1 MAGSAER
8 KEKSMNTKK
17 KKMKNSNKRKLSNS
31 SDIQK
36 PSKKSHLTNE
46 ETEKIRQECV
56 EEVEIPEKMEIEQ
69 TKTIENHQWRNLEL
83 ALSIQSKEIK
93 PQKKVELIFD
103 FVISRA
109 IEKDNDEEH
118 EFNTLSISRLMMH
131 INNWIQSLLITSEKK
146 IHTKDKKSDEAQF
159 CLDFRCWQI
168 LKSCLEESSRRQ
180 VSLSA
185 SRDLLK
191 VISCVARSTLHQ
203 LDHLDNDIK
212 RSSFIT
218 TECQIYTTVND
229 CLKLLFNSHGRL
241 LNGNLDLWTVTA
253 SSLLELVIKTFAHG
267 LQDSDVGNLIT
278 ELSCLAL
285 EQFSKFLMVHPCR
298 KNGFRDFVEKL
309 LEPLLHVLGMLPE
322 HIRDDGDSM
331 VQKLFNFVQE
341 IVSYG
346 LFHVVHLDEY
356 LSLHGTER
364 YSSLVEWK
372 LENARTLVKSYLR
385 HLFDKL
391 ENLVSKRK
399 VEALSGIGEM
409 FRLFVICVKKHK
421 KDSQDSDALRSTG
434 TQSTNDPSKISN
446 LISEKSKTTSWN
458 MRKSFF
464 DFFVLTTEP
473 LLLDLGMHLQSNI
486 ESKTFL
492 NDANIALK
500 SVNKIL
506 STMVRERIYVRTEDD
521 SGGACLSFFKISYGL
536 LLSCYAK
543 VSQLWNSSWD
553 ADILGQVEVLHSLA
567 REFVFVIMSFLE
579 IEYEVIGDDLVSTWL
594 MILTFL
600 AMGQSSEAVVELHP
614 LSSEALNL
622 GCRLI
627 TLYGELR
634 QVNLALSALCRG
646 LRHLAFYQVNDEM
659 KSLEVSPSDLSI
671 NGDKFAKSGHLLL
684 SAQQFRLAI
693 CNAIKSIP
701 EGQANE
707 YVQILSADISD
718 SLEWMKVACSSA
730 DEHEFGDAKFRH
742 KCSVKAEILGMVFSE
757 IYSLILD
764 SIPVTTGNSYRTGVS
779 LENLIGLL
787 GPSMS
792 LLVDPEQDGLDPFI
806 FSVWGITSQSDILN
820 SKKGLQNEAPCLLLF
835 FFRLYASCRSLYRQT
850 LSLMPPKFT
859 KKMSGMM
866 ADLSTAYS
874 GDDML
879 EMTDFENEGYFSWVV
894 RPSSSLLS
902 MMNALKGSIIM
913 QETSAYHSL
922 IYVLHIMTLQK
933 LGDLKRQIQCV
944 EYIVQRSENVISSK
958 LLDDADLSGLRKKK
972 RKQDKFLSGLKQE
985 AACLTGFIMEHI
997 SAIDDGKSGIYME
1010 FGSWDLGV
1018 CTVNE
1023 KTLYTALWW
1032 IICQNIDIWCHY
1044 ATKKDLKLFLSQLI
1058 FNSLT
1063 DERDEN
1069 FEEISRNYT
1078 GGEMNVTKCK
1088 ISQDLLCDT
1097 NFYDQR
1103 FVCRYIVSRIC
1114 NVLKKLATLLFE
1126 DSSNNELS
1134 SCDWTEALSLF
1145 SNTSLAISDK
1155 PASFYCSSS
1164 DLVDKCCSKQVS
1176 SSKFYLHVAASRRL
1190 LKLLCRMMEKALSF
1204 KSFSQCLIYL
1214 VNFERLIIGSFVD
1227 PQGTLCFHEH
1237 FELLGLLVS
1246 CRRAMRYLLMTFCEN
1261 SEASKSSSLGI
1272 FSENSSPYF
1281 WLLKSLNLVVGWWNS
1296 ISLEH
1301 DDGRV
1306 SSMIISLMDQTSYVF
1321 VTICKHNFGLAIHS
1335 ALRPKETKVSKD
1347 TEGNFLIESGS
1358 SSKSSKENKS
1368 CKSLAMIVEALEVE
1382 TNAVFPFLKEA
1393 FSSRNIEAG
1402 MYKLSSV
1409 VSCIQGFIWGL
1420 ECALSDIGTNYKDLK
1435 AKLMKHNYKTMSR
1448 VINFLDMIVR
1458 FIGESSQI
1466 FLCSDALV
1474 TSSCDDQ
1481 DLQNVKNVKNGS
1493 HGLRTDASLNEP
1505 FVSGSEFSEMPLA
1518 SSEFQIAP
1526 GCSGTSRV
1534 ELETLSYNHLR
1545 MDLLQS
1551 FLSGENLEAAYFLR
1565 RLLIST
1571 SGIMRLS
1578 MLFKC
1583 SPLSSNT
1590 VQNLLGCSGFLLT
1603 KFSQM
1608 PGMPNSYTFLW
1619 LDGTAQFL
1627 EALGSQFPLTK
1638 NVYTKLVELNINA
1651 IGKCISLQGKGAT
1664 SMSHDIESITKLLTK
1679 NQVLEPTLSGP
1690 LYGLDDVKRRLR
1702 NSFKVLIE
1710 KPSELHLLSVVQALQ
1725 QALTGNRVGLT
1736 AICDLQMGIT
1746 EGGIVSPM
1754 VAAGV
1759 DCLDLLLEFLKGNKL
1774 WSLVKIQLNSL
1785 IASLFNIVVHLQGA
1799 TLFYGRP
1806 NSTDGNNSPD
1816 SGSVVL
1822 MCVEL
1827 LTRIAGKP
1835 TLFHLESHHVSQS
1848 LHIPGILFQS
1858 FRSLKAGEASHLSV
1872 TGSKDHK
1879 VYDHFGL
1886 GFLVDRVFSMNLYV
1900 ASCRLL
1906 WTVVKHHKSDCV
1918 RCIILL
1924 QTSLQALLHCLEH
1937 LSTDTTDN
1945 FTWEVEE
1952 GVKCA
1957 SYLRR
1962 VYEEIRQQK
1971 DVFGQHGFKF
1981 LSDYICVFSGYGLL
1995 KQGLK
2000 REVDEALRPGVYALI
2015 DICSPDDLQH
2025 LHTVFGEGPRRS
2037 TLASLKHDYEHN
2049 FKYGGK
2055 V

>member
-1 MAGSAER
+1 MAGSSEK
-8 KEKSMNTKK
+8 KEKSINTK

-31 SDIQK
+31 SDIQN
-36 PSKKSHLTNE
+36 PSKKSHIIKE
-46 ETEKIRQECV
+46 ETEKIQHFECV
-56 EEVEIPEKMEIEQ
+56 EETEIPEKMEIEQ
-69 TKTIENHQWRNLEL
+69 ETMIENHQWRNLEL

-109 IEKDNDEEH
+109 LEEDNDEER
-118 EFNTLSISRLMMH
+118 EFNTLSISRLIMY
-131 INNWIQSLLITSEKK
+131 ISNWVQSLLITSEKK
-146 IHTKDKKSDEAQF
+146 IHTKDKESDESQF
-159 CLDFRCWQI
+159 CLDYRCWQI
-168 LKSCLEESSRRQ
+168 LKSCLEESARRQ
-180 VSLSA
+180 VSLSL

-191 VISCVARSTLHQ
+191 VISCVARNTLHQ

-212 RSSFIT
+212 KSSFIT

-241 LNGNLDLWTVTA
+241 LNGNLDLWIVTA
-253 SSLLELVIKTFAHG
+253 NSLLELVTKTFAHS

-278 ELSCLAL
+278 ELSCLVL

-309 LEPLLHVLGMLPE
+309 LEPLLHVLGMLSE
-322 HIRDDGDSM
+322 HIKD
-331 VQKLFNFVQE
+331 
-341 IVSYG
+341 
-346 LFHVVHLDEY
+346 DEY
-356 LSLHGTER
+356 
-364 YSSLVEWK
+364 
-372 LENARTLVKSYLR
+372 
-385 HLFDKL
+385 
-391 ENLVSKRK
+391 LVSKRK
-399 VEALSGIGEM
+399 VAALSGIGEM
-409 FRLFVICVKKHK
+409 FHLFVICVKKHK
-421 KDSQDSDALRSTG
+421 KDSQDSDAFRSTG
-434 TQSTNDPSKISN
+434 TQSTNDPSKMSN
-446 LISEKSKTTSWN
+446 LISEKSKTTSCN
-458 MRKSFF
+458 IRKSFF
-464 DFFVLTTEP
+464 DFFVLTMEP
-473 LLLDLGMHLQSNI
+473 LLLDLGKHLQSNI
-486 ESKTFL
+486 ESQTFL
-492 NDANIALK
+492 KDVNIALK

-506 STMVRERIYVRTEDD
+506 STMVRERIYVRTDDD

-543 VSQLWNSSWD
+543 VSQLWNSKGD
-553 ADILGQVEVLHSLA
+553 PNILGQVEVLHSVA
-567 REFVFVIMSFLE
+567 KEFVFVIMSFLE

-600 AMGQSSEAVVELHP
+600 AMGQSSDAVVELCP

-622 GCRLI
+622 GCRVI
-627 TLYGELR
+627 NLYGELR
-634 QVNLALSALCRG
+634 QVNRALFALCRG

-659 KSLEVSPSDLSI
+659 KSLEVPPSDLSL
-671 NGDKFAKSGHLLL
+671 NCDKFAKSSHLLL
-684 SAQQFRLAI
+684 SSQQFRLAI

-707 YVQILSADISD
+707 YVQNLSADISD
-718 SLEWMKVACSSA
+718 SLEWMKVTSSIA
-730 DEHEFGDAKFRH
+730 DEHEFGDAKYQ
-742 KCSVKAEILGMVFSE
+742 CSVKAEILGMVFSE

-779 LENLIGLL
+779 IENLIGLL
-787 GPSMS
+787 GLSMT
-792 LLVDPEQDGLDPFI
+792 LLVDPEQDGLDLFI
-806 FSVWGITSQSDILN
+806 FSVLGITYENDILN
-820 SKKGLQNEAPCLLLF
+820 CKEGLQDKAPFLLLF
-835 FFRLYASCRSLYRQT
+835 FFRLYVSCRSLYRQT

-879 EMTDFENEGYFSWVV
+879 EMTDFEDEGYFSWVV

-902 MMNALKGSIIM
+902 MMSVLKGIIM
-913 QETSAYHSL
+913 QETWAYHSL
-922 IYVLHIMTLQK
+922 IYVMHIMTLQR

-958 LLDDADLSGLRKKK
+958 LLDDADLSGLRKRK
-972 RKQDKFLSGLKQE
+972 RKQDKFLLGLKQE
-985 AACLTGFIMEHI
+985 AACLTEFIMEHV
-997 SAIDDGKSGIYME
+997 SAIDDGKSGINME
-1010 FGSWDLGV
+1010 FGSWDLGI
-1018 CTVNE
+1018 CSVNE
-1023 KTLYTALWW
+1023 KTLYIALWW

-1044 ATKKDLKLFLSQLI
+1044 ATKKDLKLFLSHLI

-1069 FEEISRNYT
+1069 FEE
-1078 GGEMNVTKCK
+1078 MNVTKRK

-1114 NVLKKLATLLFE
+1114 DVLKKLATLLFE
-1126 DSSNNELS
+1126 GSSNNNVELS

-1145 SNTSLAISDK
+1145 SNTPMAIRDK

-1164 DLVDKCCSKQVS
+1164 GLVDQCCSKQVS
-1176 SSKFYLHVAASRRL
+1176 SSKLYLHVAASRSL
-1190 LKLLCRMMEKALSF
+1190 LKLLCRMMERAISF

-1214 VNFERLIIGSFVD
+1214 VNFERLIVGSFVD

-1246 CRRAMRYLLMTFCEN
+1246 CHRAMRYLLMTFCEN
-1261 SEASKSSSLGI
+1261 SEASKFSSLGI
-1272 FSENSSPYF
+1272 FSENSSPYVL
-1281 WLLKSLNLVVGWWNS
+1281 LLKFLNIVIGWSNS
-1296 ISLEH
+1296 MPLDH

-1306 SSMIISLMDQTSYVF
+1306 NSMIISLMDQTSYVF

-1335 ALRPKETKVSKD
+1335 ALRPKDTKVSKD
-1347 TEGNFLIESGS
+1347 SERNILIESS
-1358 SSKSSKENKS
+1358 SPSKSSKDIKS
-1368 CKSLAMIVEALEVE
+1368 CESLAMIVETLEVE
-1382 TNAVFPFLKEA
+1382 TKTVFPSLKKA
-1393 FSSRNIEAG
+1393 FSSLNIEAG
-1402 MYKLSSV
+1402 IPLLELNNLLSV
-1409 VSCIQGFIWGL
+1409 LSCVQGFLWGL
-1420 ECALSDIGTNYKDLK
+1420 ECALSDIGTSYKDLK
-1435 AKLMKHNYKTMSR
+1435 AKLMKHNHKTMSR
-1448 VINFLDMIVR
+1448 IINFLDMIVR
-1458 FIGESSQI
+1458 FIGESSKI

-1474 TSSCDDQ
+1474 TSSCNDQ
-1481 DLQNVKNVKNGS
+1481 DMQNLENGS
-1493 HGLRTDASLNEP
+1493 HGLRTDASLNDP
-1505 FVSGSEFSEMPLA
+1505 LVSGSEFGEMPLA
-1518 SSEFQIAP
+1518 SSESQAAP
-1526 GCSGTSRV
+1526 SCSGTNLV
-1534 ELETLSYNHLR
+1534 ELDSFSYNYLR

-1551 FLSGENLEAAYFLR
+1551 FLRGENLEAAYFLR
-1565 RLLIST
+1565 RLLLST
-1571 SGIMRLS
+1571 SAIMRLS

-1590 VQNLLGCSGFLLT
+1590 VQNLLGCSGFLLM

-1608 PGMPNSYTFLW
+1608 SGMPNSYTFLW
-1619 LDGTAQFL
+1619 LDGTVQLL
-1627 EALGSQFPLTK
+1627 EALGSQFSITK
-1638 NVYTKLVELNINA
+1638 DVYTKLVELNINA

-1664 SMSHDIESITKLLTK
+1664 SMSHDIESITKLLTQ
-1679 NQVLEPTLSGP
+1679 NQVLEPILSGP
-1690 LYGLDDVKRRLR
+1690 LYGLDDLKRRLR

-1710 KPSELHLLSVVQALQ
+1710 KPSELHLLSVMEALQ
-1725 QALTGNRVGLT
+1725 QALTGNRVGFT

-1785 IASLFNIVVHLQGA
+1785 IASLFNIVVHLQGP

-1806 NSTDGNNSPD
+1806 NSKDGNNSPD
-1816 SGSVVL
+1816 SGSIVL
-1822 MCVEL
+1822 MCVEV
-1827 LTRIAGKP
+1827 LTRITGKP
-1835 TLFHLESHHVSQS
+1835 TLFHLESHHVSHA
-1848 LHIPGILFQS
+1848 LHMPGILFQS
-1858 FRSLKAGEASHLSV
+1858 FRSLKAGKASHQSV
-1872 TGSKDHK
+1872 MGSKDSK
-1879 VYDHFGL
+1879 VYDHFGC
-1886 GFLVDRVFSMNLYV
+1886 GFLVDRVFSMNLYA

-1918 RCIILL
+1918 RCIFLL

-1937 LSTDTTDN
+1937 SSTDTTDKKGH
-1945 FTWEVEE
+1945 FTWEVKE

-1957 SYLRR
+1957 SYLSR

-2000 REVDEALRPGVYALI
+2000 RHVSCLF
-2015 DICSPDDLQH
+2015 Q
-2025 LHTVFGEGPRRS
+2025 
-2037 TLASLKHDYEHN
+2037 
-2049 FKYGGK
+2049 
-2055 V
+2055 